1 MTETYH
7 QLHVSLNTPIKKI
20 RNLNLNSSP
29 VNYDIHEDRQDDH
42 SHHHQC
48 PSYLSQGTHST
59 FPTQPQASTKLYPSL
74 DLQKSPTESSMLNK
88 GYSHKLTNNVLSEL
102 HMRAQQITTGQNG
115 SDNIQS
121 SNTSPSYGMDDQ
133 VSQRRNKRYSGV
145 HMSKFK
151 QMESISHHYSVH
163 NRNKTPSP
171 QKSQPEDGTE
181 GTNSNG
187 TIESASKRRRTLN
200 GNNEIMAIPILH
212 QQQKRQPSNFTEN
225 RKISPNKISPSK
237 ASYNLN
243 SILRQTTDTGSPN
256 KEIWTQPPPKVPQLK
271 KRPSSLEMAGV
282 INSSPTR
289 YNETGSGTLKS
300 SMLQMDKPTSNNN
313 VSSLLKEP
321 SKFNG
326 SAQQHDN
333 SHNLPNR
340 PGSSRSFVK
349 PSSPQQQQLS
359 LHKKSSIPQLQKKSS
374 IPQLQKKSSIPQ
386 LQKKS
391 SIHQLP
397 KKPSIPQ
404 LQKKT
409 SIPQLQ
415 RKPSIPQF
423 HHNDQSNRNATTS
436 SMKTAMKPPTSIN
449 LHHQNQTLQSST
461 KHLNEASTQPF
472 ISRMS
477 PSKSFSS
484 FKQHTSQGGNAVS
497 HKNQPQSN
505 IHGGQRVDTSKAT
518 TLPKSKS
525 ITIPQPFSLYDKPTI
540 SSSQK
545 SLNKY
550 QRFKEKFN

>member
-1 MTETYH
+1 MKNWFPSYVSMTEAYH

-42 SHHHQC
+42 QYHHQY
-48 PSYLSQGTHST
+48 PSYLLQGTHSS

-115 SDNIQS
+115 GDNIKS
-121 SNTSPSYGMDDQ
+121 SNTSPLYGMDDQ

-171 QKSQPEDGTE
+171 QKLQPEDGTDA
-181 GTNSNG
+181 TNSNG

-200 GNNEIMAIPILH
+200 GNNEIMAIPVLH
-212 QQQKRQPSNFTEN
+212 KQQNRQPLNLTEN

-289 YNETGSGTLKS
+289 YNETGSGALKS
-300 SMLQMDKPTSNNN
+300 LMLQMDKPTSNNN

-321 SKFNG
+321 SKLNG
-326 SAQQHDN
+326 SVQQHDN
-333 SHNLPNR
+333 SHNFPNR

-349 PSSPQQQQLS
+349 PSPPRQQLS
-359 LHKKSSIPQLQKKSS
+359 LHKKSL
-374 IPQLQKKSSIPQ
+374 IPQ

-397 KKPSIPQ
+397 KKPLIPQ

-415 RKPSIPQF
+415 KKSLIPQF

-449 LHHQNQTLQSST
+449 LHHQNQTLQLST
-461 KHLNEASTQPF
+461 KHLNEVSTQPF

-484 FKQHTSQGGNAVS
+484 FKPHTLQGGNAVLN
-497 HKNQPQSN
+497 KNQSQSN